1 MYLFVSP
8 MEGGEKIRAEAVFT
22 LPPRRRGGECDG
34 VTQND
39 LVDAGAAN
47 PITDGGLAFTKQ

>member
-1 MYLFVSP
+1 

-22 LPPRRRGGECDG
+22 LPPRRRGGECNG
-34 VTQND
+34 VTQNN
-39 LVDAGAAN
+39 LVDAGAAD